1 MKINIIPVQCP
12 TIPLSSGRNIFGS
25 PELTYFDLQQ
35 ILLGAICIKFH
46 YNKLILSFHEQTQ
59 I

>member
-1 MKINIIPVQCP
+1 LKINIIPVQCP

-25 PELTYFDLQQ
+25 SDLTDYDLQQ
-35 ILLGAICIKFH
+35 KKLGTICIKFH